1 MLNLGMSRAIIINS
15 STATSLL
22 ADIKSIN
29 KLHYEN
35 FCTSGVVLFF
45 DKYDDIICFGS
56 SYQDILELAH
66 DLTPPHAKGYYI
78 IKDIKEKLSED
89 EVDNIYDSLMAEK
102 LSIFLIQEQ
111 QPIKVTICQN

>member
-1 MLNLGMSRAIIINS
+1 MSRAIIINCS
-15 STATSLL
+15 NANSVL
-22 ADIKSIN
+22 ANIKNIS

-35 FCTSGVVLFF
+35 FCTSGVVVFF
-45 DKYDDIICFGS
+45 DKYDDIVCFGA
-56 SYQDILELAH
+56 SYNDILELAY

-78 IKDIKEKLSED
+78 IKDVKDPLSED
-89 EVDNIYDSLMAEK
+89 EVDNIYDSLLEEK